1 MGCQAEHPMPDLFS
15 TGNGPRCFTAATK
28 TKCHDRRVALR
39 CRSSSIALRDQQRRE
54 TIVPCRE
61 IFHLIGVGRKQDER
75 LETAAAFPA
84 VPNMT
89 GALIAPVLR
98 PFGGNQ
104 LITALNAFHPE
115 AGTTIRSS
123 RPHHSLRDSSF
134 M

>member
-1 MGCQAEHPMPDLFS
+1 MLH
-15 TGNGPRCFTAATK
+15 
-28 TKCHDRRVALR
+28 RRNQNQVSRPA
-39 CRSSSIALRDQQRRE
+39 CRVVLPLLLNRLCDQQRRE

-123 RPHHSLRDSSF
+123 RPHHSLRASEF
-134 M
+134 T